1 MMNQIKKSAFILLL
15 LAAILLTICASADGL
30 DNMIRTGSMELKY
43 ATQFSVDYYDGGYK
57 LIRIADGS
65 RFLVIPESGCVPA
78 SLASDIQLIRQPLAK
93 AYLAATSS
101 MCLFDA
107 LDRLD
112 VIGFSG
118 TREDGWSIPNAQEA
132 MREGRI
138 LFAGKYSE
146 PDYELLTISGC
157 PLAIESLM
165 IGHAS
170 DVREKLLE
178 LGINVIVDHS
188 SLEPH
193 PLGRTEWIKLYAALT
208 NEEERAIALFDK
220 QTSILESIDTAPTG
234 ATVAFFY
241 VGSTGRVVAR
251 KSNDYISRMIALAG
265 GEYVFRDLGDPGKA
279 TSTET
284 LTMEAFYNA
293 ARDADCII
301 YNNTIGGEV
310 YSLDDLLRKNEL
322 FAEFKAVRTGNV
334 WCTDENMY
342 QQTTD
347 LGVMIGSFHSVI
359 SGEADGMNQVPYLY
373 RLK

>member
-1 MMNQIKKSAFILLL
+1 MMKHIFLLFCITLLL
-15 LAAILLTICASADGL
+15 FTACASADGL
-30 DNMIRTGSMELKY
+30 DSLTYTGSMELKY
-43 ATQFSVDYYDGGYK
+43 ATQFSVDYYADGYK
-57 LIRIADGS
+57 LVSIADGS
-65 RFLVIPESGCVPA
+65 RYLVIPRGGIVPA
-78 SLASDIQLIRQPLAK
+78 DLPSDVQLICQPLVNT
-93 AYLAATSS
+93 YLAATSS

-112 VIGFSG
+112 AIGFSG
-118 TREDGWSIPNAQEA
+118 TQEDGWSMPNAQAA
-132 MREGRI
+132 MRDGRI
-138 LFAGKYSE
+138 LYAGKYSE
-146 PDYELLTISGC
+146 PDYELLTVSGC

-178 LGINVIVDHS
+178 LGIAVIVDHS
-188 SLEPH
+188 SLEQH
-193 PLGRTEWIKLYAALT
+193 PLGRTEWIKLYAALL
-208 NEEERAIALFDK
+208 NEEERAFHLFDE
-220 QTSILESIDTAPTG
+220 QASILEGIDTRPTG
-234 ATVAFFY
+234 TTVAFFY
-241 VGSTGRVVAR
+241 FSSTGRVVAR

-284 LTMEAFYNA
+284 LTMEAFYAA

-310 YSLDDLLRKNEL
+310 YSLEDLLRKNEL
-322 FAEFKAVRTGNV
+322 FAEFKAVQTGNV
-334 WCTDENMY
+334 WGTDENMY

-359 SGEADGMNQVPYLY
+359 AGEADGVDQVPYLY